1 MSQHE
6 SPETA
11 QRKQIVSGIFDR
23 AATTYGQVGPRFF
36 SHFGRRLV
44 ELAQIPGGAKV
55 LDVATGRGALLFP
68 AAESV
73 GPHGHVTGIDI
84 SESMVQ
90 ETAKELGE

>member
-1 MSQHE
+1 MKMSQQE

-44 ELAQIPGGAKV
+44 ELAQIPGSAKV
-55 LDVATGRGALLFP
+55 LDVATGRGAQL
-68 AAESV
+68 
-73 GPHGHVTGIDI
+73 
-84 SESMVQ
+84 
-90 ETAKELGE
+90 